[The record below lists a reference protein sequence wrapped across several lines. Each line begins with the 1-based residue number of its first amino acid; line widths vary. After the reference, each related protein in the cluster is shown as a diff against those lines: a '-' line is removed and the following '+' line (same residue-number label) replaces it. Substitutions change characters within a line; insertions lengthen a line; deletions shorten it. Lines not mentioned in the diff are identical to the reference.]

1 MQTNTKCPADDMED
15 AEAQTTS
22 NMWLW
27 NLFVAV
33 VGTVGTLV
41 SISPQIALV
50 ALRTCLCLKAPL
62 LYSPVRLDLNL

>member
-1 MQTNTKCPADDMED
+1 MQTNTKCLADDMED

-50 ALRTCLCLKAPL
+50 AVALRTCLCLKER
-62 LYSPVRLDLNL
+62 SPPYCTAL